1 MLTVIAI
8 DVARL
13 MICKLYGKRLVKM
26 NDMTN
31 KIPINK
37 LNEYIGQYI
46 VAFCP
51 VVLLTHTPLYFT
63 AIIKNIEPIK
73 ENTNK

>member
-1 MLTVIAI
+1 MLTIIAI

-37 LNEYIGQYI
+37 LNEYIG
-46 VAFCP
+46 
-51 VVLLTHTPLYFT
+51 
-63 AIIKNIEPIK
+63 
-73 ENTNK
+73 

>member
-1 MLTVIAI
+1 MLTIIAI

-37 LNEYIGQYI
+37 LNEYIYQL
-46 VAFCP
+46 VQHF
-51 VVLLTHTPLYFT
+51 
-63 AIIKNIEPIK
+63 IKK
-73 ENTNK
+73 HSL